1 MTTHRSVAALSLAM
15 ERASERSSV
24 DWLAERLVR
33 GVEPVDWEGVEEEDL
48 DPLPSLEAPL
58 AAWRKKADCGYQDRE
73 WRRPHKVEA
82 KDSDAA
88 T

>member
-1 MTTHRSVAALSLAM
+1 M
-15 ERASERSSV
+15 
-24 DWLAERLVR
+24 AERLVR

-58 AAWRKKADCGYQDRE
+58 AAWRKKGEFAGIE
-73 WRRPHKVEA
+73 TKKGGGHTKVEA

-88 T
+88 TSGLSKQEKRARASRLTFSARR